1 MTRTTRRDDD
11 ILPALDTMDC
21 MKAVL
26 ASLLI
31 LLASCSD
38 DAAVPP
44 AATSSSTGTGGAA
57 GGTAS
62 GGVGGVGGASDGGGG
77 SGGHG
82 GTEPRP
88 PDPEL
93 DAKCTPGFDLEML
106 DTDPA
111 RQALFLDAVGGD
123 PEALVQDIGRKVC
136 RILYR
141 DAEEVPDSTHLTL
154 RIEYAVGDVAW
165 KAGEGA
171 DITVMIS
178 TDHLQNLANQGADM
192 ATEVIGILFHEMA
205 HMYQHDDHD
214 GDGVDGGLIEGIAD
228 FVRIEA
234 GYTPTG
240 AEPSGEGSW
249 NEGYTHTGFFLV
261 WVDDQ
266 YDDFVYALNL
276 SMSSEDGKTWTLQSF
291 VDITGKTV
299 DQLWDEYRDSL

>member
-1 MTRTTRRDDD
+1 VVR
-11 ILPALDTMDC
+11 L
-21 MKAVL
+21 L
-26 ASLLI
+26 ASLLVLS
-31 LLASCSD
+31 LLLPAACSD
-38 DAAVPP
+38 DEGAPP
-44 AATSSSTGTGGAA
+44 DATSSGSDGGASGTGGPGGSGADGL
-57 GGTAS
+57 GGTGGSNEGAS
-62 GGVGGVGGASDGGGG
+62 GGQGGAP
-77 SGGHG
+77 
-82 GTEPRP
+82 T
-88 PDPEL
+88 DPEL

-106 DTDPA
+106 DMDPA

-141 DAEEVPDSTHLTL
+141 EAEEVPDSTHLTL

-165 KAGEGA
+165 KAGDGA

-205 HMYQHDDHD
+205 HMYQHDDDD
-214 GDGVDGGLIEGIAD
+214 GGGVDGGLIEGIAD

-240 AEPSGEGSW
+240 AEPSGDGNW
-249 NEGYTHTGFFLV
+249 NDGYTHTGFFLL
-261 WVDDQ
+261 WIEEQ
-266 YDDFVYALNL
+266 HTDFLYALNL

-299 DQLWDEYRDSL
+299 EQLWDEYRDSL